1 MMNLTGKVALVT
13 GGSRGI
19 GAAVCR
25 ALAAE
30 GATVALTYTNS
41 EDKAEAVAAQLREM
55 GCKVT
60 AIQADAGI
68 PEQVTAA
75 VNETYAT
82 FGRLDILVNNAGNFV
97 TGKLGELTVDDFERS
112 MAVNVRGVFVAIN
125 QAAQYLPDGGQII
138 NIGSSLASYV
148 GRPGISL
155 YAISKA
161 ALVGL
166 TKGAARD
173 FGERRITVNL
183 VQPGP
188 INTDMNPQD
197 SERAAASLAKMA
209 LPAYGQP
216 VDVAACVV
224 FLAGEGGRYIT
235 GTSLNVDGGI
245 NA

>member
-1 MMNLTGKVALVT
+1 MNLTGKVALVT

-125 QAAQYLPDGGQII
+125 QAAQYLPDGGRII

-155 YAISKA
+155 YTTSKA

>member
-1 MMNLTGKVALVT
+1 
-13 GGSRGI
+13 
-19 GAAVCR
+19 
-25 ALAAE
+25 
-30 GATVALTYTNS
+30 
-41 EDKAEAVAAQLREM
+41 
-55 GCKVT
+55 
-60 AIQADAGI
+60 
-68 PEQVTAA
+68 
-75 VNETYAT
+75 
-82 FGRLDILVNNAGNFV
+82 
-97 TGKLGELTVDDFERS
+97 

-224 FLAGEGGRYIT
+224 FLAGEGGDT
-235 GTSLNVDGGI
+235 LP
-245 NA
+245 APP